1 MNFVRRRAVCAAWV
15 ALHVLLAWGCTAPAS
30 QSPAT
35 GQAPPA
41 AADVSRSAEARPQP
55 SAAVAAE
62 RDRGAPIEVPAN
74 EAADKPASA
83 SRSPRPF
90 VVFRGMCDASG
101 AVVLDDKRFVVADDE
116 DNVLRVYDG
125 ELGGDPLY
133 EVDVSSALDLPRNKA
148 PEADIEAATRVGDR
162 ALWLT
167 SHGLSSKGKLQ
178 PSRFRFF
185 ATTAPSRGLAI
196 APVGTA
202 YQNLLHDMLSAPQL
216 AQFDLEAAARVPPK
230 APGGLNIEGM
240 TTRDDG
246 TSVLIG
252 FRSPVPQEKAL
263 LVPLLNPLQ
272 LTAGE
277 AGKLGDPQLLDLG
290 GRGVRSL
297 TLWRG
302 RYLIMAGSPGN
313 EHRSLLFV
321 WDGTATPP
329 RPITALDLSDINP
342 EAFVSR
348 DEQDEVMLLSDDGSV
363 EIDGE
368 RCKKLKDRSRK
379 QFRGLWVRVAS

>member
-1 MNFVRRRAVCAAWV
+1 VSAARRRAVCAAWV
-15 ALHVLLAWGCTAPAS
+15 ALLAWSCKAPAS
-30 QSPAT
+30 QSPVPENTPPSAAVT
-35 GQAPPA
+35 PPA
-41 AADVSRSAEARPQP
+41 AEPQP
-55 SAAVAAE
+55 SAPVADKRAGE
-62 RDRGAPIEVPAN
+62 VPIEVPTT
-74 EAADKPASA
+74 EATDKPVSA
-83 SRSPRPF
+83 RRSSRPI

-133 EVDVSSALDLPRNKA
+133 KIDVSSALDLPRKKKT
-148 PEADIEAATRVGDR
+148 PEADIEAATRLGDR

-185 ATTAPSRGLAI
+185 ATTAPSRGLRI
-196 APVGTA
+196 SPIGTA
-202 YQNLLHDMLSAPQL
+202 YQNLLRDMFTAPQL
-216 AQFDLEAAARVPPK
+216 AQFNLEAAAQVAPK
-230 APGGLNIEGM
+230 ELGGLNIEGM
-240 TTRDDG
+240 TSRSDG

-252 FRSPVPQEKAL
+252 FRNPVPDQKAL

-272 LTAGE
+272 LVTGE
-277 AGKLGDPQLLDLG
+277 AAKLGDPQLLNLG

-302 RYLIMAGSPGN
+302 QYLIMAGSPGN
-313 EHRSLLFV
+313 EHRSLLFT
-321 WDGTATPP
+321 WDGTALP

-348 DEQDEVMLLSDDGSV
+348 DAQDEVMLLSDDGSV
-363 EIDGE
+363 EVDGE
-368 RCKKLKDRSRK
+368 QCKKLKDRGRK
-379 QFRGLWVRVAS
+379 QFRGLWVRVAI